1 MINIAEL
8 LNDPDFV
15 QDVVVNRR
23 VNHLVTTGAGAGE
36 VTITTFLVTIPMCVQ
51 PVKDPDDLNV
61 LPEGQRSNKTMKFY
75 SLQALHCDDGD
86 QSSGA
91 ADAVFDVVQWNGEK
105 YKLLHV
111 RSWADY
117 GYYEAIGVNS
127 ERVPT

>member
-8 LNDPDFV
+8 LSDPDFV
-15 QDVVVNRR
+15 QNVVVNRR
-23 VNHLVTTGAGAGE
+23 VNQLVTTGPGAGE

-86 QSSGA
+86 QSAGA

>member
-23 VNHLVTTGAGAGE
+23 VNHLVTTGDAAGE
-36 VTITTFLVTIPMCVQ
+36 IAIDTFLLTVPMCVQ
-51 PVKDPDDLNV
+51 PVKDADDLNV
-61 LPEGQRSNKTMKFY
+61 LPEGQRSAKSMKFY

-86 QSSGA
+86 LAAGA
-91 ADAVFDVVQWNGEK
+91 DNAIFDVVQWNGEK

-111 RSWADY
+111 RVWADY

-127 ERVPT
+127 ERLPS